1 MTEKYITQDKQI
13 SISVLRLGRCIDTIY
28 AAFDSLH
35 IEDPSLRLTLTVSKL
50 AHALYL
56 YADHLVWLTKS
67 GFLKTNKDWNKTA
80 NRFWLLS
87 IIANLAR
94 DFYEILHVL
103 ELNRSILM
111 RPTDRLGG
119 FKNNFDFAVSLKHF
133 YTIVNC
139 HKDVFLDVLKNSCDL
154 FIPLTALGFTKLS
167 PSAVGALGAVS
178 SLAALVTIV
187 KPITKLVP
195 A

>member
-1 MTEKYITQDKQI
+1 M
-13 SISVLRLGRCIDTIY
+13 GRCVDICYT
-28 AAFDSLH
+28 ALNTTL
-35 IEDPSLRLTLTVSKL
+35 IEDPVLRITLTTSKL

-56 YADHLVWLTKS
+56 YADHIVWLTKS
-67 GFLKTNKDWNKTA
+67 GFLKTDSDSWNRTA
-80 NRFWLLS
+80 NRFWLFS

-94 DFYEILHVL
+94 DFYEIYHIL
-103 ELNRSILM
+103 EANRTSFLRPSELLNSSVRFEYNESI
-111 RPTDRLGG
+111 
-119 FKNNFDFAVSLKHF
+119 KHLL
-133 YTIVNC
+133 TLLNC
-139 HKDVFLDVLKNSCDL
+139 HKDVFIDTLKNSCDL

-167 PSAVGALGAVS
+167 PSAVGTLGALS